1 MRSSRRN
8 SGTVGPMP
16 LAVGLLALA
25 ACAPAMAD
33 DPAETVLVYRM
44 RGEVRPLLFWLGRDD
59 VGGGR
64 IVMRR
69 SATSASRWREEIEVL
84 FGSDP
89 ARIPRRINRWGYGRE
104 TAVLVREGDAPPR
117 LLETEFQG
125 FMRHSAETSLKEAT
139 AEKGDTGIAK
149 RYDVTQSAV
158 RPDRA
163 EYTLRTFSDD
173 EDFQYRR
180 PERLLAKYRDALVS
194 APPVRQGGLANA
206 AGVWAEPYGF
216 LSLLARMTEEVTR
229 ARGKRV
235 RSSATFVYNATPYTL
250 KVVRT
255 RRSATYQA
263 RHGGLSLRDV
273 AVVEFQC
280 FNTVKRTRTDFT
292 IWAPTTGELKGLP
305 VRILY
310 QPQWWLR
317 LDLDLDPAAT
327 VIASRGG
334 SRTGLHPGATDQDP
348 E

>member
-1 MRSSRRN
+1 MTSSWRN
-8 SGTVGPMP
+8 SSIVWRMP
-16 LAVGLLALA
+16 LTVVLLALA
-25 ACAPAMAD
+25 ACAPATAD

-69 SATSASRWREEIEVL
+69 SAMSASRWREEIEVL

-89 ARIPRRINRWGYGRE
+89 ARVPRGINRWGYGRE
-104 TAVLVREGDAPPR
+104 TAMLAREGDARPK

-125 FMRHSAETSLKEAT
+125 FMRHSAETSLKEVA
-139 AEKGDTGIAK
+139 AAKGDTGRAK

-163 EYTLRTFSDD
+163 DYTLRTFTDG
-173 EDFQYRR
+173 EDFHFRR
-180 PERLLAKYRDALVS
+180 PERLLAKYRDALVT
-194 APPVRQGGLANA
+194 APPVRQGGLVNA
-206 AGVWAEPYGF
+206 AGTWTEPYGF
-216 LSLLARMTEEVTR
+216 LSLLARMTEEV
-229 ARGKRV
+229 AGAGGKQV
-235 RSSATFVYNATPYTL
+235 RSSATFVYNANPYTL
-250 KVVRT
+250 KVVGT

-280 FNTVKRTRTDFT
+280 LNTVKRTRTAFT
-292 IWAPTTGELKGLP
+292 IWAPTTGDLKGLP

-317 LDLDLDPAAT
+317 LDLDLDPTAT
-327 VIASRGG
+327 VIAARGG
-334 SRTGLHPGATDQDP
+334 GRTGSPPTATDRNH